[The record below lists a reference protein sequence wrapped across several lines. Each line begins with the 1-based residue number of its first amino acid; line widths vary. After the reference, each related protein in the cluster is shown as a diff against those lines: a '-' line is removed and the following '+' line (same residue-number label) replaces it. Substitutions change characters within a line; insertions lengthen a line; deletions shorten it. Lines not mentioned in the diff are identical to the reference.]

1 MIPRLFETE
10 AVMRR
15 QIVLGALL
23 VFGALSLTAA
33 ALQQPPKPSA
43 GAIKVQKVKDN
54 LYVLNALAAGAG
66 GNTSVFITTNGVVV
80 VDTKN
85 PGWGQPLL
93 EKIKTLTNKP
103 VTMIINTHTHGDHVS
118 GNVEF
123 PATVDVVA
131 QENTKTNMASMRPA
145 AFVAPPPGGPAPN
158 IFKAHNGQNLPKRTF
173 KDKMTIGSGADQID
187 LYYFGRA
194 HTNGDA
200 MVFFP
205 SARVFHMADV
215 FAVKGLPG
223 MDANNGGTGVG
234 YVETLTKAAD
244 FADKA
249 NVETIVNGHNETT
262 TTRADLREFIEY
274 TRDFVKFVQDGKKA
288 GKTVD
293 DLAKDWKTPAKYK
306 GYEAMPIPIRVREDA
321 KLIYSETK

>member
-1 MIPRLFETE
+1 
-10 AVMRR
+10 MRR
-15 QIVLGALL
+15 QIVLGVLL

-33 ALQQPPKPSA
+33 ALQAPPKPAAS
-43 GAIKVQKVKDN
+43 AIKVQKLKDN
-54 LYVLNALAAGAG
+54 LYVLNALAAGGG

-93 EKIKTLTNKP
+93 EKIKMLTNKP

-145 AFVAPPPGGPAPN
+145 SFVAPPPGGPAPN
-158 IFKAHNGQNLPKRTF
+158 IFKAHEGHNLPKRTF
-173 KDKMTIGSGADQID
+173 KDKMTIGSGADQIE

-200 MVFFP
+200 MVLFP
-205 SARVFHMADV
+205 AARVLHMADV

-234 YVETLTKAAD
+234 YVDTLTKAAD
-244 FADKA
+244 FADKV

-274 TRDFVKFVQDGKKA
+274 VRDFVKAAQDGKKA
-288 GKTVD
+288 GKSVD
-293 DLAKDWKTPAKYK
+293 EVSMAWKTPAKYK
-306 GYEAMPIPIRVREDA
+306 GYEATPIPVRVKADVE
-321 KLIYSETK
+321 LIYKETK